1 MSKHCCGSGCRSGE
15 RETKAENIRL
25 AGKGRERCAGGKEEK
40 EGQSSVFF
48 LHPDEI
54 RHELPGHRV
63 SGADSAEHL
72 PGAGLPGPAVWL
84 QAGFAEEPGCGDGL
98 CPDGAGAAHLGPGG
112 AGHDHAG
119 QQRHDPGSGHRPRR
133 ADSVRQYP
141 AQGEAWGDSGDRPGP
156 GGAGRTPVPL
166 CPLSGGGAG
175 PWGE

>member
-72 PGAGLPGPAVWL
+72 PVLASQDLLFGSKRDSLKSQAAVMASAL
-84 QAGFAEEPGCGDGL
+84 MELELLTSDQVE
-98 CPDGAGAAHLGPGG
+98 
-112 AGHDHAG
+112 
-119 QQRHDPGSGHRPRR
+119 RS
-133 ADSVRQYP
+133 
-141 AQGEAWGDSGDRPGP
+141 
-156 GGAGRTPVPL
+156 
-166 CPLSGGGAG
+166 
-175 PWGE
+175 